1 MHTMQV
7 TGLRN
12 VRVNSRCP
20 YLLIHLARSQ
30 IIYIGIYVCFPHLDS
45 KPLESRDS

>member
-1 MHTMQV
+1 MHTMLV
-7 TGLRN
+7 LDAGLRN
-12 VRVNSRCP
+12 VRCP